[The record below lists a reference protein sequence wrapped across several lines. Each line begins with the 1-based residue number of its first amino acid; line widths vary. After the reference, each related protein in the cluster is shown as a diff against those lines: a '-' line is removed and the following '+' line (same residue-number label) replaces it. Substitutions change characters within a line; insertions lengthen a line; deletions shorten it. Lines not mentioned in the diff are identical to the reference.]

1 MGVCR
6 DLTGQRFGRLTV
18 ISRAEDYVL
27 PSGHRRVQWLC
38 HCDCGTK
45 KVVRGT
51 HLKSGAIVSC
61 GCYGKAT
68 LLDSVTTHGHKHHRL
83 YGVWCNMKNR
93 CYNPKVKSYPR
104 YGGRGIKVCAEWRDN
119 FLAFFDW
126 AIRSGYDETA
136 PFMQCTIDRIDVNG
150 DYEPSNCRWA
160 TAKEQANNR
169 RTYEKQTSKS
179 L

>member
-1 MGVCR
+1 MGACR

-18 ISRAEDYVL
+18 ISRAEDYVR
-27 PSGHRRVQWLC
+27 PSSHRSVRWLC
-38 HCDCGTK
+38 RCDCGTE

-68 LLDSVTTHGHKHHRL
+68 RLDAVTKHGHKCHRL

-93 CYNPKVKSYPR
+93 CYNPKVRSYPD

-126 AIRSGYDETA
+126 AIRNGYDETA

-169 RTYEKQTSKS
+169 RTHEKQTSKS